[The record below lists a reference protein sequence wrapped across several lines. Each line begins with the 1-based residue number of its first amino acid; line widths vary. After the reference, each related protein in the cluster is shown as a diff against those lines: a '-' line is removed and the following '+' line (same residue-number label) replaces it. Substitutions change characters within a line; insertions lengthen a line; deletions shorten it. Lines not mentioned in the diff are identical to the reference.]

1 VVACRGGQRD
11 ERRRVSPWSIVRAI
25 DLRVAVTS
33 IRANDPARPTVM
45 AIVSRCVRRS

>member
-1 VVACRGGQRD
+1 MVACRGCQGD
-11 ERRRVSPWSIVRAI
+11 ERVSPRSIVRAI